1 VDAVVLRPLPFDRP
15 ERVMRVLTQS
25 GRGATSAS
33 AASFLDWR
41 SEGASRFERM
51 AAKVGTGM
59 ALSGRDVPVLLDG
72 ARVSADYFRVFGVR
86 PALGRGFRPEDD
98 DAGRGNVVV
107 LAARTW
113 STYFDADPRVIGR
126 GVLLNGTPYTVIG
139 VMPRSFDFLAES
151 DALWVPLALTPEQR
165 ANRGDAYLQVIGR
178 LRPGVSV
185 AEAQATM
192 DAVAR
197 RLDVRPGARRQDVES
212 YGIRVRP
219 YAAELTGDYRTRLL
233 TLLGAVGF
241 VLVIG
246 CANVANLLLA
256 RGVGREREI
265 ALRSALGAGRARLVR
280 QLLTESLV
288 LALAGGAV
296 GAALSVAG
304 VRALV
309 AIAPEGVPRLEQAG
323 VDARV
328 LLFTLGVS
336 VACSLVVGLAP
347 ALRSARPE
355 LQSTLRAGGRGHV
368 GGGRDRVRAALVV
381 GEVALALVLLTGA
394 GLLTRSAVLLTRV
407 EPGFD
412 PAGVT
417 TARIM
422 LPAASY
428 PDAPRIVSAFERIVD
443 EARRAPGVS
452 SAAFVQMVPLA
463 DDDALTSVSAEGQP
477 WSEETRLP
485 VAFRLATRGYFET
498 MRIRLRAGRDFT
510 DRDDAAAPPVAIVNE
525 ALARRLWPG
534 RPAGDAVGRRITGLA
549 ASPEHL
555 QLTEIVGVVAD
566 VRDQEFAKAA
576 RPALFLP
583 VAQTPPAFWPLLQ
596 RTLALVARGAPGAG
610 AAGERGLREAV
621 ARVDRSLPLADPRSM
636 EAYVAASLATSRFTT
651 LLLGALSAI
660 GLVLAAVGI
669 YGVVAYFVTQRV
681 PEFGV
686 RVALGAT
693 PRHIVALVL
702 GNGMRPVALGVV
714 LGLGGSLA
722 ATRVLRG
729 LLYGVTP
736 TDAATVAAVVALLVG
751 AALLA
756 GLVPARRAARVD
768 PAAVTRA

>member
-1 VDAVVLRPLPFDRP
+1 
-15 ERVMRVLTQS
+15 
-25 GRGATSAS
+25 
-33 AASFLDWR
+33 
-41 SEGASRFERM
+41 
-51 AAKVGTGM
+51 
-59 ALSGRDVPVLLDG
+59 
-72 ARVSADYFRVFGVR
+72 
-86 PALGRGFRPEDD
+86 
-98 DAGRGNVVV
+98 
-107 LAARTW
+107 
-113 STYFDADPRVIGR
+113 
-126 GVLLNGTPYTVIG
+126 
-139 VMPRSFDFLAES
+139 
-151 DALWVPLALTPEQR
+151 
-165 ANRGDAYLQVIGR
+165 
-178 LRPGVSV
+178 
-185 AEAQATM
+185 
-192 DAVAR
+192 
-197 RLDVRPGARRQDVES
+197 
-212 YGIRVRP
+212 
-219 YAAELTGDYRTRLL
+219 
-233 TLLGAVGF
+233 
-241 VLVIG
+241 
-246 CANVANLLLA
+246 
-256 RGVGREREI
+256 
-265 ALRSALGAGRARLVR
+265 
-280 QLLTESLV
+280 
-288 LALAGGAV
+288 
-296 GAALSVAG
+296 
-304 VRALV
+304 
-309 AIAPEGVPRLEQAG
+309 
-323 VDARV
+323 
-328 LLFTLGVS
+328 
-336 VACSLVVGLAP
+336 
-347 ALRSARPE
+347 
-355 LQSTLRAGGRGHV
+355 
-368 GGGRDRVRAALVV
+368 
-381 GEVALALVLLTGA
+381 
-394 GLLTRSAVLLTRV
+394 
-407 EPGFD
+407 
-412 PAGVT
+412 
-417 TARIM
+417 
-422 LPAASY
+422 
-428 PDAPRIVSAFERIVD
+428 
-443 EARRAPGVS
+443 
-452 SAAFVQMVPLA
+452 MVPLA

-510 DRDDAAAPPVAIVNE
+510 DRDDDAAPPVAIVNE

-534 RPAGDAVGRRITGLA
+534 RPARDAVGRRITGLA